1 MLLKSKKKRDYFEG
15 ISVPSLVLRV
25 RRIENEH
32 KYMIIYLSNRR
43 KVTSLK
49 L

>member
-1 MLLKSKKKRDYFEG
+1 MLLKCKKKKDYFERN
-15 ISVPSLVLRV
+15 SVPSLILRV

-49 L
+49 